1 MILLDSIE
9 HWDQGKIICRAHSHL
24 DPANPLRRQGRLPA
38 ICALEYA
45 LQAAALHGALRADGV
60 ARPAGYIA
68 SLRDVHLA
76 TPTLDDPAHGTLR
89 IHAQLEAEEQFGMIY
104 ALTISTD
111 AGTPLVTARA
121 SIALPRPSDTR

>member
-45 LQAAALHGALRADGV
+45 LQAAALHGALRAGGV
-60 ARPAGYIA
+60 AQAAGYVA
-68 SLRDVHLA
+68 SLRHVRLA
-76 TPTLDDPAHGTLR
+76 TTQLDDPAPLR
-89 IHAQLEAEEQFGMIY
+89 VQAQLEAEEQFGMIY
-104 ALTISTD
+104 ALIISTD

>member
-9 HWDQGKIICRAHSHL
+9 HWDQDKIICRAHSHL

-45 LQAAALHGALRADGV
+45 LQAAALHGALRAGGV
-60 ARPAGYIA
+60 AQAAGYVA
-68 SLRDVHLA
+68 SLRHVRLA
-76 TPTLDDPAHGTLR
+76 TTQLDDPAPLR
-89 IHAQLEAEEQFGMIY
+89 VQAQLEAEEQFGMIY
-104 ALTISTD
+104 ALIISTD

>member
-45 LQAAALHGALRADGV
+45 LQAAALHGALRAGGV
-60 ARPAGYIA
+60 AQAAGYVA
-68 SLRDVHLA
+68 SLRHVRLA
-76 TPTLDDPAHGTLR
+76 TPQLDDPAPLR
-89 IHAQLEAEEQFGMIY
+89 VQAQLEAEEQFGMIY
-104 ALTISTD
+104 ALIISTD

>member
-45 LQAAALHGALRADGV
+45 LQAAALHGALRAGGV
-60 ARPAGYIA
+60 AQAAGYVA
-68 SLRDVHLA
+68 SLRHVRLA
-76 TPTLDDPAHGTLR
+76 TTQLDDPAPLR
-89 IHAQLEAEEQFGMIY
+89 VQAQLEAEEQFGMIY
-104 ALTISTD
+104 ALTISTE

>member
-45 LQAAALHGALRADGV
+45 LQAAALHGALRAGGV
-60 ARPAGYIA
+60 AQAAGYVA
-68 SLRDVHLA
+68 SLRDVRLA
-76 TPTLDDPAHGTLR
+76 TTQLDDPAPLR
-89 IHAQLEAEEQFGMIY
+89 VQAQLEAEEQFGMIY
-104 ALTISTD
+104 ALIISTE